1 MIEVRI
7 RHEDDAEAV
16 RLFDWDPADMDGA
29 IRAIAGQGVRDG
41 DGNQYAALD
50 HFTSEIVVED
60 GEAFLEIVFGYGQIQ

>member
-7 RHEDDAEAV
+7 RHEDDGEAV

-41 DGNQYAALD
+41 DGNHYAALD
-50 HFTSEIVVED
+50 HFTSEVVVQD
-60 GEAFLEIVFGYGQIQ
+60 SEAFLEIVFGYSV